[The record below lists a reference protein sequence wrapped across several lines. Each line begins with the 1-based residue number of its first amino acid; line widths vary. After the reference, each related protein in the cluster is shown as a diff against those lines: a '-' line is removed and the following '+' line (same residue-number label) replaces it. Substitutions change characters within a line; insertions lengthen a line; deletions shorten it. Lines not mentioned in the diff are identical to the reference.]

1 MSFWKICLYSA
12 RADSSLNVFD
22 IFNNTARAI
31 LFHLQLTAVIKAGGL
46 TLFKH
51 IILCIIG

>member
-1 MSFWKICLYSA
+1 MSFWKICLSSA
-12 RADSSLNVFD
+12 RADSSLNAFD

-31 LFHLQLTAVIKAGGL
+31 LFRLQLTAVIKAGGL
-46 TLFKH
+46 PLLKH

>member
-12 RADSSLNVFD
+12 RVDSSLNVFD